1 MSEKE
6 YQLVEKPFLNRLA
19 QIGWQIIDQKAIQ
32 STGGKTNVAT
42 SLRTDYKQVTL
53 KDTFKQAVHA
63 INQIDGQSWL
73 TDAQLEELYG
83 NITATEKGNQSLYEA
98 NKAVFN
104 KLLIGDQVD
113 KNELTGQKNVTV
125 KLINF
130 DNWQANSFIAI
141 NQFQIDTPLNVRK
154 QIIPDIVLFVNGLP
168 LIVVECKAVDVASP
182 LSAGIDQIKRYENQ
196 RNGEDPT
203 LTEGEERLFHYNLLS
218 IVTHGEEARFGT
230 ISGNYE
236 YYYNWK
242 DIFPES
248 YRTFDIKQYS
258 DEEKQTFQ
266 SSGKTLRSLRK
277 TPEVRQN
284 VAIQGLLNHEILID
298 VLQHFS
304 IFLEDENTSAKI
316 VSRYQQYRAAGKII
330 ERIRNNTGD
339 SRSGVVW
346 HTQGSGKSLTMAFFI
361 RKIKSLPDFKD
372 YKVILMVDRVDL
384 QKQLSDTVKVSGYF
398 NHKNIVKSRKEVF
411 EKLSGNDSSVYMV
424 MVHKFGDE
432 IEIKHAKSLQ
442 SNKED
447 ADSLEMKSFDSFGVV
462 NDSDRIVLL
471 IDEAHRTHNGDMSDN
486 VFNAFPNAVK
496 IAFTGTPLL
505 TERHKKLTYQR
516 FGNSNEFID
525 TYKIREAVADRA
537 TLDLVY
543 ISKTS
548 EDCIFNTDELNQ
560 KFEDEFA
567 NESTEKKDAIQKRY
581 GTMQAYLENKDRIR
595 KNAEDMV
602 NHYIDNILPNGFK
615 GMVVANSIL
624 AAVRYEKYI
633 IEAINKR
640 VELEQAKETPDSELI
655 KKLEFLKVASIVT
668 QSDNNEDVFITQARQ
683 KAKRMDAIKNFKA
696 GFDFTNEKNDKE
708 NSGVAFLCVCDK
720 LLTGFD
726 APIAQVMYLDK
737 SLREHDLLQA
747 IARINRT
754 KKGKSKG
761 ILVDYYGIL
770 NNLKEALSIW
780 GSEEEEDVKQIF
792 DTIKNIN
799 EEIPV
804 LESRYKRLVQLFTD
818 NGVDN
823 FEDFINQRINDQQ
836 ADNDTLEEC
845 IDLTLSIPFRAEF
858 NVGLADFYDSYDL
871 LCTTAVAKFYQI
883 PAKRLGYLATC
894 VKERYKDE
902 TMDIQYARPKV
913 RAIIDEYVKSKGVV
927 KTSQPVDLLSDKF
940 LSTLGTSGS
949 SDKAK
954 ASEMVH
960 ATRRHI
966 KINVDYDPA
975 RYKTFDK
982 RLNEIMKR
990 YQDNWEQLLIQL
1002 SLLREDMKE
1011 GERQTLDGLDEN
1023 GQVFYDIIADLAFTD
1038 DVPENKQIL
1047 LIKLVNEIYQ
1057 LIVDAINIPHFWEM
1071 KFSEQRNLKGDIT
1084 KALIISDIDE
1094 FDDREIQVTEDLMK
1108 LAKKRHHYIIG

>member
-19 QIGWQIIDQKAIQ
+19 QIGWQVIDQKAIQ
-32 STGGKTNVAT
+32 STGVQTNVAT

-53 KDTFKQAVHA
+53 KDTFKQTVNA
-63 INQIDGQSWL
+63 INHIDGQSWL
-73 TDAQLEELYG
+73 TDEQLEELYG

-113 KNELTGQKNVTV
+113 RNELTGQKNVTV
-125 KLINF
+125 KLIDF
-130 DNWQANSFIAI
+130 DNWQANSFIAV

-248 YRTFDIKQYS
+248 YKTFDIKQYS

-266 SSGKTLRSLRK
+266 SSDKALRSLRK

-361 RKIKSLPDFKD
+361 RKIKSLPDLKD

-384 QKQLSDTVKVSGYF
+384 QKQLSDTAKVSGYF

-411 EKLSGNDSSVYMV
+411 KKLSGNDSSVYMV

-432 IEIKHAKSLQ
+432 VEIKHAKSLQ
-442 SNKED
+442 SNEED
-447 ADSLEMKSFDSFGVV
+447 ADSLGMRSFDSFGVV

-581 GTMQAYLENKDRIR
+581 GTMQAYLDNKDRIR

-615 GMVVANSIL
+615 AMVVANSIL

-640 VELEQAKETPDSELI
+640 IELEQAKETPDSELI

-747 IARINRT
+747 ISRINRT

-845 IDLTLSIPFRAEF
+845 IDLTLSIPFRAEL

-871 LCTTAVAKFYQI
+871 LCTTAVAKLYQI

-940 LSTLGTSGS
+940 LSTLGRSGS

-990 YQDNWEQLLIQL
+990 YQDNWEQLLVQL
-1002 SLLREDMKE
+1002 SLLREDMKD

-1023 GQVFYDIIADLAFTD
+1023 GQVFYDIMADLVFTD
-1038 DVPENKQIL
+1038 DVPEDKQTL
-1047 LIKLVNEIYQ
+1047 LVDLVNEVYQ

-1094 FDDREIQVTEDLMK
+1094 FDDKEVQITEDLMK
-1108 LAKKRHHYIIG
+1108 LAKKRHHYIVG